1 MAASQDDTFL
11 GLGSSSQRVRTMDP
25 SMFPDDDEI
34 DRAIE
39 YEAER
44 ERMEELAAAQWNE
57 EVAWAEMVAAL

>member
-1 MAASQDDTFL
+1 
-11 GLGSSSQRVRTMDP
+11 MDP
-25 SMFPDDDEI
+25 SLFPDDDEI